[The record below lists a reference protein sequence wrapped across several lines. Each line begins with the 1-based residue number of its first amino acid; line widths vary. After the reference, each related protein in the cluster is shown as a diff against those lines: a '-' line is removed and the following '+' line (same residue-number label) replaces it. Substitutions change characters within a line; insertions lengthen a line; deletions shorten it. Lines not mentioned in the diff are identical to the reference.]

1 MRKLLVALLACG
13 CAGPVEVTRQVTAH
27 EASAANGTKLRAMA
41 IVRGQARAPLPEGA
55 TIVGQGDLE
64 ARVPRP
70 GVFTYALDPDEKV
83 LYDDQKRVVGV
94 KSGEHVTKFIP
105 GTATLEGTEV
115 KGELEEHVER
125 LPLLETDRV
134 ELRGTFAPGE
144 TVPTGGKIETT
155 RSWSAL
161 GFGTALLAGGWLP
174 SVIVAATSDID
185 ANHWLYMPVAG
196 PWIAYATR
204 DACVPDIDPRPCLN
218 DAGARVGLIIDGIL
232 QTTGFGLLLVGLPSS
247 AELKWAQKDGTT
259 ARVRIEPF
267 SGRISG
273 VF

>member
-1 MRKLLVALLACG
+1 MRRVLVALFVCG
-13 CAGPVEVTRQVTAH
+13 CAGPIDVTRQVTAR
-27 EASAANGTKLRAMA
+27 EASAANGTKMHAVA
-41 IVRGQARAPLPEGA
+41 IVRGQARAPLPDGA
-55 TIVGQGDLE
+55 TVVDLE
-64 ARVPRP
+64 ARVARP

-105 GTATLEGTEV
+105 GTATLDGTEV
-115 KGELEEHVER
+115 KGELEDHVER

-144 TVPTGGKIETT
+144 TVPTGGKVETT
-155 RSWSAL
+155 RAWSAF
-161 GFGTALLAGGWLP
+161 GFGAALLGGAWLP
-174 SVIVAATSDID
+174 SVIVGATSDID
-185 ANHWLYMPVAG
+185 ANHWLYVPVAG
-196 PWIAYATR
+196 PWVAYAMR
-204 DACVPDIDPRPCLN
+204 DACAPDVDPRPCLN

-232 QTTGFGLLLVGLPSS
+232 QTTGLGLLLVGLPSS
-247 AELKWAQKDGTT
+247 AELKWGQKDGTT

>member
-1 MRKLLVALLACG
+1 MRTAIVMLLACG
-13 CAGPVEVTRQVTAH
+13 CAGPIDVTRQVTAR
-27 EASAANGTKLRAMA
+27 EASAANGTKLHAVA
-41 IVRGQARAPLPEGA
+41 IVRGQARAPLPDGA
-55 TIVGQGDLE
+55 TVVELE
-64 ARVPRP
+64 ARVARP

-83 LYDDQKRVVGV
+83 LYDDQKRIVAV
-94 KSGEHVTKFIP
+94 KSGEHVTKFIA
-105 GTATLEGTEV
+105 GTATLEGNEV
-115 KGELEEHVER
+115 KGELEDHVER

-144 TVPTGGKIETT
+144 SVPTGGKIETT
-155 RSWSAL
+155 RAWSAL
-161 GFGTALLAGGWLP
+161 GFGAALLGGAWLP
-174 SVIVAATSDID
+174 SVIVAASSDID
-185 ANHWLYMPVAG
+185 ANHWLYLPVAG
-196 PWIAYATR
+196 PWVAYAMR

-247 AELKWAQKDGTT
+247 AELKWSQKDGTT

-267 SGRISG
+267 LGRISG